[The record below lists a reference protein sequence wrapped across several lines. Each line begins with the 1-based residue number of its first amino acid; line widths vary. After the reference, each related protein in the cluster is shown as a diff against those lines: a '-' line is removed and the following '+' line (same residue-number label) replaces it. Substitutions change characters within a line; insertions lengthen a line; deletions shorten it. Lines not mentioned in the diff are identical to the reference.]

1 MNNQDTVDVTTPD
14 GVAAIAPATLIMSNI
29 SKLYSGVAALTDVSV
44 EILPGEVHAILGEN
58 GAGKSTLMNV
68 ASGTAQ
74 PDGGSITFEGAPIDV
89 LTPAIAVHLG
99 IAIVHQ
105 HPAVLPDM
113 TVLENLQVALPAAVF
128 ATGKSLESTATALL
142 AEVGLSVH
150 LRDRVEL
157 LTVAQKH
164 LLEIAKALAL
174 KPKLLILD
182 EPTAPLG
189 QESVDLLFERVR
201 MSVSTGTAV
210 VYITHRLAEV
220 RELADK
226 VTVLRD
232 GRVRGTAEVHE
243 IGDEELLALIVG
255 RKLDSTFPPKH
266 VRSPDDEPNFSLNGL
281 TGPGFANISISATR
295 GEIVGIAGVVG
306 NGQSELMRALAGLEF
321 FTGTVVINDKELG
334 PRQLL
339 HDAAYMPADR
349 HREGLMMSLTVREN
363 AAISALTRFKKTL
376 LLSRKRELKTVG
388 ETLGSLA
395 VKAAS
400 MDAAVSSLSGG
411 NQQKVVMARALLSE
425 PVLVVADEPTQG
437 VDVGA
442 RAEIYKI
449 LREVSASGIPV
460 VVASSDAKELEG
472 LCDQV
477 IVMSRGHA
485 LEVLKGEEISE
496 ERMIHAAVK
505 STTRSV
511 SVVPGIEPAKSSG
524 LRRFVQGDY
533 APAVLLVGVIV
544 LLGSFIFSQN
554 ARYISDFNIYSVL
567 TLVSALGFIALGQTI
582 SLLIGGIDLSV
593 GPLAG
598 FLVVIASFFV
608 NDDKPV
614 TLIVVG
620 FVLMLVVAM
629 VVGLVN
635 GSLIRF
641 ARFTPIAATLTLY
654 IALQGFSFILRD
666 GPDGYINST
675 VTAIIGYQVG
685 PVPVAFIVL
694 VAATLVAEFFLRKR
708 RWGWRLRA
716 TGSSEESARRTGINI
731 NRTVILAYVATS
743 LFAFVGAIMLMA
755 QIGVGD
761 PAQGVG
767 YTLTSITA
775 VVLGGTSLLGGRGTF
790 IGTLLGSILLVQVL
804 NATSFLGLSQM
815 WQYLFQG
822 LLILAAAILYSVARR
837 NNTRKKRS
845 FALS

>member
-1 MNNQDTVDVTTPD
+1 VNNQDAVDVTTPD
-14 GVAAIAPATLIMSNI
+14 RVDVLAPPTLIMSNI

-68 ASGTAQ
+68 ASGTVQ
-74 PDGGSITFEGAPIDV
+74 PDGGTITFGGEPISV
-89 LTPAIAVHLG
+89 LTPAIAVQLG

-113 TVLENLQVALPAAVF
+113 TVLENLQVALPASVF
-128 ATGKSLESTATALL
+128 ATGESLESTATALL
-142 AEVGLSVH
+142 ADIGLHVH

-201 MSVSTGTAV
+201 RSISTGTAV

-220 RELADK
+220 RELAHQ

-232 GRVRGTAEVHE
+232 GQVRGAVAVDA
-243 IGDEELLALIVG
+243 ISDEELLAMIVG
-255 RKLDSTFPPKH
+255 RKLESTFPPKH
-266 VRSPDDEPNFSLNGL
+266 VQSSDDETNFSISGL
-281 TGPGFANISISATR
+281 TGAGFANISFSAKR

-306 NGQSELMRALAGLEF
+306 NGQSELMRALAGLEP
-321 FTGTVVINDKELG
+321 FTGTVTVAGKALSGRELLD
-334 PRQLL
+334 Q
-339 HDAAYMPADR
+339 AAFMPADR
-349 HREGLMMSLTVREN
+349 HREGLMMTLSVREN
-363 AAISALTRFKKTL
+363 AAVSALTKFKKWF
-376 LLSRKRELKTVG
+376 LLSRKRELGTVA

-395 VKAAS
+395 VKASS
-400 MDAAVSSLSGG
+400 MDAVVSSLSGG

-425 PVLVVADEPTQG
+425 PLLVVADEPTQG

-485 LEVLKGEEISE
+485 LEVLQGNDITE
-496 ERMIHAAVK
+496 ERMIHAAVR

-511 SVVPGIEPAKSSG
+511 AIDVVTEASKAPG
-524 LRRFVQGDY
+524 LRRFMQGDY
-533 APAVLLVGVIV
+533 APAVLLIGVIA

-554 ARYISDFNIYSVL
+554 ARYLSDFNIYSVL
-567 TLVSALGFIALGQTI
+567 TLVSALGLIALGQTI
-582 SLLIGGIDLSV
+582 SLLIGAIDLSV

-598 FLVVIASFFV
+598 FLVVIASFFI

-614 TLIVVG
+614 VLIVVG
-620 FVLMLVVAM
+620 FVLMVVVAVIIGM
-629 VVGLVN
+629 VN

-641 ARFTPIAATLTLY
+641 AHFTPIAATLTVY
-654 IALQGFSFILRD
+654 IALQGLSFILRD
-666 GPDGYINST
+666 GPAGYINAT
-675 VTAIIGYQVG
+675 VTAIIGWQLG
-685 PVPVAFIVL
+685 PIPVAFIVL
-694 VAATLVAEFFLRKR
+694 VVATLLAEFFLRKR

-716 TGSSEESARRTGINI
+716 TGSSEESARRVGVNI
-731 NRTVILAYVATS
+731 NRTVVLAYVTTS
-743 LFAFVGAIMLMA
+743 LFAFLGAVMLMA

-761 PAQGVG
+761 PAQGVS
-767 YTLTSITA
+767 YTLSSITA

-822 LLILAAAILYSVARR
+822 LLILAAAILYSLARR
-837 NNTRKKRS
+837 SNTRKKRA
-845 FALS
+845 FARS